1 MKSQKNDSKL
11 LWRNSIFLWIA
22 LGTIVLLAVPFTAM
36 QFTSE
41 VVWTWFDFIVA
52 GLLVFGTGAAFVLT
66 ARKIKKQYFLL
77 ALIFTAAFALI
88 WAELA
93 VGIFE

>member
-1 MKSQKNDSKL
+1 MKSQKNDSNL

-36 QFTSE
+36 QLTSE
-41 VVWTWFDFIVA
+41 VVWTWLDFAIA

-77 ALIFTAAFALI
+77 ALIFTVAFALI
-88 WAELA
+88 WIELA